1 VSSDVRGSD
10 ATVGTQRGPLTGLR
24 VIDFTWMVAGPFAT
38 AVLASLGAEVIKV
51 ESAGRLDALRRLPGG
66 MTLPPGDVDSSPYFA
81 QLNNNKLGVRLNL
94 KRPEGVELAKRL
106 IREADIVVEGFR
118 GGVINRL
125 GLGYEELRK
134 EHDDLIMLSLS
145 TNGATGPDA
154 GLPGYAPIFAAV
166 AGLGTRTGYRDGPP
180 TELRVSVDVR
190 VGYAAALA
198 VLGAVHNRRA
208 TGRGHYIDF
217 AAAEVVTA
225 MCGDGVLEYQMTG
238 SAPSRIGNDEP
249 GYAPHDCYACLGTD
263 SWVSIAVGD
272 DLEWASLCQVIG
284 TPDLVHDERYET
296 RAARWTMRE
305 GLRETIESWTSTR
318 TAEECTTLLQGA
330 GVPAAPSNSYSA
342 LLADEHLRA
351 RGLFGR
357 VPHALLPEGAL
368 VVGMPWKTV
377 PDTSRPLLTAPTL
390 GEHHG
395 YVFGRILGMSEDEVA
410 ALTDSGVLD

>member
-1 VSSDVRGSD
+1 
-10 ATVGTQRGPLTGLR
+10 
-24 VIDFTWMVAGPFAT
+24 
-38 AVLASLGAEVIKV
+38 
-51 ESAGRLDALRRLPGG
+51 

-94 KRPEGVELAKRL
+94 KQPEGVELAKRL
-106 IREADIVVEGFR
+106 IGEADIVVEGFR

-125 GLGYEELRK
+125 GLGYEELRTG
-134 EHDDLIMLSLS
+134 HDDLIMLSLS

-154 GLPGYAPIFAAV
+154 GLPGYAPIFAAA
-166 AGLGTRTGYRDGPP
+166 AGLGSRTGYRDGPP

-217 AAAEVVTA
+217 AAAAVVTS

-238 SAPSRIGNDEP
+238 TAPTRIGNDEP

-263 SWVSIAVGD
+263 AWVSIAVGD
-272 DLEWASLCQVIG
+272 DVEWAALCEVIDNPSLA
-284 TPDLVHDERYET
+284 HDERYAT

-305 GLRETIESWTSTR
+305 GLREPIELWTSTR
-318 TAEECTTLLQGA
+318 TADECTTLLQAA

-342 LLADEHLRA
+342 LLEDEHLKA

-357 VPHALLPEGAL
+357 VPHALLPGGAL

-377 PDTSRPLLTAPTL
+377 PDMSLPLRAAPTL
-390 GEHHG
+390 GEHHD
-395 YVFGRILGMSEDEVA
+395 YVFGQILGMSADEIA
-410 ALTDSGVLD
+410 ALTGRGVLD